1 VGVRGLLCTSLGA
14 VTSRLCQ
21 STKPSNIFV
30 NIKLF
35 CTVKCKYCM
44 FCINSITTLL
54 SMVLIMNAIQEL
66 Q

>member
-1 VGVRGLLCTSLGA
+1 MGISGLPIYFSRSNYL
-14 VTSRLCQ
+14 RLCQ
-21 STKPSNIFV
+21 STKHSNIFV

-54 SMVLIMNAIQEL
+54 SMVLIMNAI
-66 Q
+66 